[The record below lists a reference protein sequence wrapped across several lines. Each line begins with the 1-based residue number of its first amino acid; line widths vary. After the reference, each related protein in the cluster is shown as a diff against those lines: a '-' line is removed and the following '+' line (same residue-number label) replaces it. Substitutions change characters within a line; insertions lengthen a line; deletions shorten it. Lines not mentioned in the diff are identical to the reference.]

1 MESQRNADRSGLSVC
16 PSLSINQHATTY
28 RKIGKKKKQKTIT
41 KTKTNRKH
49 SPPLIY
55 REKKMKKKKKKAW
68 EVFLFFFSFLSSVMD
83 EVGKMQRF
91 SSFAGKPVGRF

>member
-1 MESQRNADRSGLSVC
+1 MESKRNADRSGLPVC

-28 RKIGKKKKQKTIT
+28 REIGEKKQKTKI